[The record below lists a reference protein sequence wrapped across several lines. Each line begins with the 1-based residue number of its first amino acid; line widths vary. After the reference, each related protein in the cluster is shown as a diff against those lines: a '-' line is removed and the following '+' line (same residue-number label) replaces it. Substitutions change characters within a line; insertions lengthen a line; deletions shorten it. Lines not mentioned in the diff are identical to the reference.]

1 MLRTNPATL
10 PPTLCPPPSFPSNYD
25 PPLPFLPSY
34 LSGWKLDSLHATG
47 SDGVLRSPLVR
58 QSSQVNPGRGG
69 ALGSVAEYQLASASN
84 ASAGGTGGGTHGAC
98 GRGDDGDVLHHQ
110 PPPAESAAGEG
121 PPPED
126 LDAGGNMARPYVGGL
141 GSRESSLS
149 LLARDGLS
157 PTLRMQ
163 V

>member
-1 MLRTNPATL
+1 M
-10 PPTLCPPPSFPSNYD
+10 
-25 PPLPFLPSY
+25 
-34 LSGWKLDSLHATG
+34 
-47 SDGVLRSPLVR
+47 
-58 QSSQVNPGRGG
+58 
-69 ALGSVAEYQLASASN
+69 AEYQLASASN
-84 ASAGGTGGGTHGAC
+84 ASAGGTGGGTHGVS
-98 GRGDDGDVLHHQ
+98 GGGDVLHHQ
-110 PPPAESAAGEG
+110 PPAESSTGEA

-126 LDAGGNMARPYVGGL
+126 LDAGGNMARPSVGGL